1 MGHVK
6 LQMQTDINTA
16 EEEAGKSGAGY
27 SNRTTVACMINAE
40 IGAVLA
46 VMRRNVRWGVHY
58 MSDDDQLEHSLV
70 QSLKALRRQIFS
82 WQSQWHVINPVLYL
96 QPFLDVIQSDETG
109 APITGVALSSVYKIL
124 TLDVIDQ
131 NTVNVGDAMHL
142 VVDAVTSCRFEVTD
156 PGSEEVVLMKILH
169 VLLACVK
176 SKASVML
183 SNQHICTIVN
193 TCFRIVHQA
202 GTKSELL
209 QRIARYTM
217 HELVRSIFSHLQ
229 DIDDVTEH
237 ALVNG
242 STALKQEIDGLKN
255 EHSSANRQLENG
267 SLNSASDSQS
277 VSTGIASSTL
287 SDVAAIIAD
296 VNTATSIGKETDLN
310 EQLMNEPYGTPC
322 MQEIFHFLCSLL
334 NVVEHMGTSSRSNTI
349 AFDEDVPLFALTLI
363 NSAIELG
370 GSSFHRHP
378 KLLSLIQDELFCN
391 LMQFGLSM
399 SPLVLSMVSSIV
411 LNLYHHL
418 RTELKLQLEAFF
430 SCVILRLAQSK
441 YGASYQQQEV
451 AMEALVDFCRQK
463 AFTVETYANFD
474 CDITCS
480 NIFEDIANLL
490 SKSAFP
496 VNSPLSSMNVLALD
510 GLIAVIQGMDERIGN
525 GSLSSEHSLVN
536 LEEYTPFWHEK
547 CENFSDPNNWVPFV
561 CRRKR
566 FKKKMMIGADHFNR
580 DTKKGLQFL
589 QGIHL
594 LPDKL
599 DPQSV
604 ACFFRYSTGLDKN
617 LIGDYLGNHDEF
629 CVEVLHEFARTF
641 DFKDMAIDTALRIFL
656 ETFRLPG
663 ESQKIQRVLEA
674 FSERYYEQSPH
685 ILANK
690 DAALLLSYSIIMLNT
705 DQHNTQVKKKMT
717 EEDFIRNNR
726 RINGGNDLPREV
738 LSELYHSI
746 CKNEIQTTPEQ
757 GSSFPEMT
765 PSRWIYLTHKSK
777 NTAPFIVSDRKAHLD
792 YDMFSIL
799 SGPTVAAISVV
810 FDNAETEEVYQ
821 TCMDGFLAV
830 AKVSAYYHLES
841 ILDDLVVS
849 LCKFVTILDLSS
861 VEESILAF
869 GEDTKAR
876 MATETVFTIA
886 NRYSDYIRTGW
897 RNILDCILKFHKL
910 GLLPAQMANDAA
922 EESESST
929 ETANGK
935 RYAHSLSSSQ
945 LLSVNTP
952 KRSSGLISRF
962 SQLLYLGTEETRS
975 VPTEE
980 QVAAQQCS
988 LQTIQKCHIESI
1000 FSESKF
1006 LQAESLLHLAKALKS
1021 AGVKPKKGN
1030 STYDVEDNSV
1040 FCLELLVAI
1049 TLNNRDR
1056 IELLWQDVYEHI
1068 SNIVQATVMPCTL
1081 VEKAVF
1087 GLLRI
1092 CHRLLPYKENMTDE
1106 LLRSLQL
1113 VLKLDARVAD
1123 TYYDQITQEVSHLV
1137 KANASHIRSQLGW
1150 RTITSLLSITAR
1162 HLEASE
1168 AGFDALFFIMS
1179 DGAHI
1184 LPANFVL
1191 CVDAAK
1197 QFAESRV
1204 GEVERS
1210 VVALDLMAGSVNCL
1224 EKWTNDAKQAMKEE
1238 EVAKMLQDIG
1248 DMWLRLLQGIKKL
1261 CLDQREEVR
1270 NHALLSLQNCLTG
1283 SVGIHLPHGSWLQ
1296 CFDQVIFTV
1305 LDDLLEISQTR
1316 SQKDYRNMEGTL
1328 ILALKLLSKV
1338 FLLLLQDL
1346 SQSTGFS
1353 KLWLDV
1359 LTRIEIFMNVKV
1371 RGRRSEKLQE
1381 LVPELLKN
1389 TLLVMKA
1396 GRVLE
1401 RSSSSGDEN
1410 SLWEM
1415 TWLHINNIAPS
1426 LQPEVFPEQDS
1437 KQLEQK
1443 QMEKVGDRG
1452 HAENVS
1458 VPSNEISGQ
1467 DGPGNGIG

>member
-1 MGHVK
+1 MGHAK
-6 LQMQTDINTA
+6 LQMQTGIDTM
-16 EEEAGKSGAGY
+16 EEEAGQCGAGY
-27 SNRTTVACMINAE
+27 PSRTTVACMINAE

-58 MSDDDQLEHSLV
+58 MSDEDQLEHSLV
-70 QSLKALRRQIFS
+70 QSLKNLRRQIFS
-82 WQSQWHVINPVLYL
+82 WQSHWHVIDPVLYL

-124 TLDVIDQ
+124 TLDVINQ

-156 PGSEEVVLMKILH
+156 PGSEEVVLMKILQ

-202 GTKSELL
+202 GSKSELL

-217 HELVRSIFSHLQ
+217 HELVRSIFCHLQ
-229 DIDDVTEH
+229 DIDVTEH
-237 ALVNG
+237 AFVNG
-242 STALKQEIDGLKN
+242 STVLKEEIDGVKN
-255 EHSSANRQLENG
+255 EHHSTNTQLENG
-267 SLNSASDSQS
+267 SLISASDSQS
-277 VSTGIASSTL
+277 VSTGIASNIV
-287 SDVAAIIAD
+287 SDAAAILVD
-296 VNTATSIGKETDLN
+296 VNTAASSGKETDLN
-310 EQLMNEPYGTPC
+310 EQLMNEPHGIPC
-322 MQEIFHFLCSLL
+322 MLEIFHFLCSLL
-334 NVVEHMGTSSRSNTI
+334 NVAEHMGMSPRSNTI

-378 KLLSLIQDELFCN
+378 RLLSIIQDELFCN

-399 SPLVLSMVSSIV
+399 SPLVLSMVCSIV

-463 AFTVETYANFD
+463 AFVVEMYANFD
-474 CDITCS
+474 CDTTCS

-496 VNSPLSSMNVLALD
+496 VNSPLSSMNILALD
-510 GLIAVIQGMDERIGN
+510 GLIAIIQGMAERIGK
-525 GSLSSEHSLVN
+525 GSLSSAPSIVN
-536 LEEYTPFWHEK
+536 PEEYTPFWLEK
-547 CENFSDPNNWVPFV
+547 CENFTDPNNWVPFV
-561 CRRKR
+561 GRRKH
-566 FKKKMMIGADHFNR
+566 FKKRLMIGADHFNR
-580 DTKKGLQFL
+580 DAKKGLQFL
-589 QGIHL
+589 QEVHL

-604 ACFFRYSTGLDKN
+604 ASFFRHTTGLDKN

-629 CVEVLHEFARTF
+629 CVQVLHEFARTF
-641 DFKDMAIDTALRIFL
+641 DFKDMALDTALRIFL

-674 FSERYYEQSPH
+674 FSDRYYEQSPH

-690 DAALLLSYSIIMLNT
+690 DAALLLSYSIILLNT
-705 DQHNTQVKKKMT
+705 DHHNSQVKKKMT
-717 EEDFIRNNR
+717 EEDFVRNNR
-726 RINGGNDLPREV
+726 QINGGNDLPREV
-738 LSELYHSI
+738 LSGLYHSI
-746 CKNEIQTTPEQ
+746 CKSEIRTTPEQ
-757 GSSFPEMT
+757 GSAFPEMT
-765 PSRWIYLTHKSK
+765 PSRWVYLINKSK
-777 NTAPFIVSDRKAHLD
+777 DTAPFIVSDCRAHLD
-792 YDMFSIL
+792 YDMFAIL
-799 SGPTVAAISVV
+799 SSPTVAAISVV

-830 AKVSAYYHLES
+830 AKVSAYYHLDS
-841 ILDDLVVS
+841 VLDDLVVS
-849 LCKFVTILDLSS
+849 LCKFVTILDPLSP
-861 VEESILAF
+861 EESILAF

-886 NRYSDYIRTGW
+886 NRYGDYIRTGW

-922 EESESST
+922 EESETST
-929 ETANGK
+929 ETGNGK
-935 RYAHSLSSSQ
+935 RNANSSSSSQ
-945 LLSVNTP
+945 FLSVSTP

-962 SQLLYLGTEETRS
+962 SQLLYLGAEETRS
-975 VPTEE
+975 VPSEE

-988 LQTIQKCHIESI
+988 LQTIQKCRIESI
-1000 FSESKF
+1000 FTESKF
-1006 LQAESLLHLAKALKS
+1006 LQADSLLHLAKALKS

-1030 STYDVEDNSV
+1030 STFEDEDTSV

-1056 IELLWQDVYEHI
+1056 IELLWPDVYEHI
-1068 SNIVQATVMPCTL
+1068 SNIVQSTVMPCAQ

-1092 CHRLLPYKENMTDE
+1092 CHRLLPYKENITDE

-1123 TYYDQITQEVSHLV
+1123 TYYEQITQEVSNLV

-1162 HLEASE
+1162 HLESSE

-1204 GEVERS
+1204 GQVERS
-1210 VVALDLMAGSVNCL
+1210 VVAIDLMAGSVNCL
-1224 EKWTNDAKQAMKEE
+1224 ERWTNDVKQAMTEE
-1238 EVAKMLQDIG
+1238 EVEKMLQDIG
-1248 DMWLRLLQGIKKL
+1248 DMWLRLIQGLKKL

-1283 SVGIHLPHGSWLQ
+1283 SVGIHLPHGLWLQ

-1305 LDDLLEISQTR
+1305 LDDLLEISQTH

-1346 SQSTGFS
+1346 SQSTDFS
-1353 KLWLDV
+1353 KLWLGA
-1359 LTRIEIFMNVKV
+1359 LNRFEIFMKVKI
-1371 RGRRSEKLQE
+1371 RGRRCEKLQE

-1396 GRVLE
+1396 GHILE
-1401 RSSSSGDEN
+1401 RSSSNGDGN
-1410 SLWEM
+1410 SLWEL

-1426 LQPEVFPEQDS
+1426 LQSEVFPEQDS

-1443 QMEKVGDRG
+1443 QIEQVGDRG
-1452 HAENVS
+1452 SAENVS
-1458 VPSNEISGQ
+1458 VHSNEAADK
-1467 DGPGNGIG
+1467 DGTGNGIG

>member
-6 LQMQTDINTA
+6 LQTQTGINA
-16 EEEAGKSGAGY
+16 IEEGSEQFDAGY
-27 SNRTTVACMINAE
+27 PNKTTVACMINAE

-82 WQSQWHVINPVLYL
+82 WQNQWHVISPALYL

-124 TLDVIDQ
+124 TLDVIDE

-156 PGSEEVVLMKILH
+156 PGSEEVVLMKILQ

-217 HELVRSIFSHLQ
+217 HELVRCIFSHLQ
-229 DIDDVTEH
+229 DINNTEL
-237 ALVNG
+237 ALING
-242 STALKQEIDGLKN
+242 ETALKQETGGLSN
-255 EHSSANRQLENG
+255 EHNSANRQLENG
-267 SLNSASDSQS
+267 SLNSASDGQPL
-277 VSTGIASSTL
+277 STGIASSTV
-287 SDVAAIIAD
+287 SDVAGTVVDEDTAIAS
-296 VNTATSIGKETDLN
+296 NGKGTDPSEL
-310 EQLMNEPYGTPC
+310 QLMKEPYGIPC
-322 MQEIFHFLCSLL
+322 MVEIFHFLCSLL
-334 NVVEHMGTSSRSNTI
+334 NVVEHMGVSPRSNTI

-370 GSSFHRHP
+370 GASFHRHHR
-378 KLLSLIQDELFCN
+378 LLSLIQDELFRN

-463 AFTVETYANFD
+463 TFMVEMYANFD

-480 NIFEDIANLL
+480 NVFEDIANLL

-496 VNSPLSSMNVLALD
+496 VNSPLSSMHILALD
-510 GLIAVIQGMDERIGN
+510 GLIAVMQGMAERIGN
-525 GSLSSEHSLVN
+525 GSLSSEQYPVN
-536 LEEYTPFWHEK
+536 LEEYTPFWLEK

-561 CRRKR
+561 CRRKY
-566 FKKKMMIGADHFNR
+566 FKRRLMIGADHFNR
-580 DTKKGLQFL
+580 DTKKGLEFL
-589 QGIHL
+589 QGSHL

-604 ACFFRYSTGLDKN
+604 ACFFRYTAGLDKN
-617 LIGDYLGNHDEF
+617 LIGDFLGNHDEF

-641 DFKDMAIDTALRIFL
+641 DFKDMMLDTALRLFL

-705 DQHNTQVKKKMT
+705 DQHNSQVKKKMT
-717 EEDFIRNNR
+717 EDDFIRNNR
-726 RINGGNDLPREV
+726 RINGGSDLPREF
-738 LSELYHSI
+738 LTELYHSI

-757 GSSFPEMT
+757 GSGFPEMT
-765 PSRWIYLTHKSK
+765 PSRWIYLMHKSK
-777 NTAPFIVSDRKAHLD
+777 KSAPFIVSDSEAYLD
-792 YDMFSIL
+792 YDMFAIL
-799 SGPTVAAISVV
+799 SGPTIAAISVV
-810 FDNAETEEVYQ
+810 FDNAENAEVYQ
-821 TCMDGFLAV
+821 TCMDGFIAV
-830 AKVSAYYHLES
+830 AKIAAYYHLEN

-849 LCKFVTILDLSS
+849 LCKFVTVFDPLS

-869 GEDTKAR
+869 GDDTKAR

-886 NRYSDYIRTGW
+886 NRYGDYIRTGW

-910 GLLPAQMANDAA
+910 GLLPARMASDAA
-922 EESESST
+922 EESELST
-929 ETANGK
+929 ETEHDGGK
-935 RYAHSLSSSQ
+935 RNTNSLS
-945 LLSVNTP
+945 LSHLPSVSTP
-952 KRSSGLISRF
+952 KKSSGLMSRF
-962 SQLLYLGTEETRS
+962 SQLLYLGTEEPRS

-980 QVAAQQCS
+980 QLAAQQS
-988 LQTIQKCHIESI
+988 TLQTIQKCHIDSI

-1006 LQAESLLHLAKALKS
+1006 LQADSLLQLAKALTS
-1021 AGVKPKKGN
+1021 AGVRSKKGN
-1030 STYDVEDNSV
+1030 SSFEDEDTVV

-1056 IELLWQDVYEHI
+1056 IELLWQGVYEHI
-1068 SNIVQATVMPCTL
+1068 SNIVQSTVMPCAL

-1092 CHRLLPYKENMTDE
+1092 CHRLLPYKENITDE

-1123 TYYDQITQEVSHLV
+1123 AYYEQITQEVSHLM
-1137 KANASHIRSQLGW
+1137 KANASHIRSHLGW

-1162 HLEASE
+1162 HLEAAE
-1168 AGFDALFFIMS
+1168 AGFDALVFIMS
-1179 DGAHI
+1179 DGAHL
-1184 LPANFVL
+1184 LPANYVL

-1204 GEVERS
+1204 GQVERS
-1210 VVALDLMAGSVNCL
+1210 VMALDLMAGSVSCL
-1224 EKWTNDAKQAMKEE
+1224 EKWTNDAKQAAKEE

-1248 DMWLRLLQGIKKL
+1248 DMWLRLIQGIKKL

-1283 SVGIHLPHGSWLQ
+1283 SVGVNLSHSLWLQ

-1305 LDDLLEISQTR
+1305 VDDLLEISQTH
-1316 SQKDYRNMEGTL
+1316 SQKEYRNIEGTL
-1328 ILALKLLSKV
+1328 VLALKLLCKI
-1338 FLLLLQDL
+1338 FLQLIQAL
-1346 SQSTGFS
+1346 SQLTGFS
-1353 KLWLDV
+1353 ELWLAV
-1359 LTRIEIFMNVKV
+1359 LSRLESYMKVRV

-1389 TLLVMKA
+1389 ILLVMKA
-1396 GRVLE
+1396 TRVLV
-1401 RSSSSGDEN
+1401 RSSSVDGN
-1410 SLWEM
+1410 SLFEL
-1415 TWLHINNIAPS
+1415 TWQHINNIAPS
-1426 LQPEVFPEQDS
+1426 LKSELFPEQDT
-1437 KQLEQK
+1437 
-1443 QMEKVGDRG
+1443 EKVEGVRPD
-1452 HAENVS
+1452 ENNSVS
-1458 VPSNEISGQ
+1458 SKETAGQ
-1467 DGPGNGIG
+1467 DGPGIG